1 MTSLYDKYY
10 PFFESLTNQISQQP
24 LMVCK
29 DNIDE
34 SIYLYCIEEMDIV
47 LRFKIQLFSLE
58 ESKYVEM
65 KYIEG
70 NIDLYNNI
78 HTLFQK
84 Y

>member
-47 LRFKIQLFSLE
+47 LRFKIQLFSSE
-58 ESKYVEM
+58 ESKYVEI

-70 NIDLYNNI
+70 DIDLYNNI

>member
-1 MTSLYDKYY
+1 MNSLYDKYS
-10 PFFESLTNQISQQP
+10 PFFESLTNEISQLP
-24 LMVCK
+24 LMICK
-29 DNIDE
+29 DNTDE
-34 SIYLYCIEEMDIV
+34 SIYLYCIEDIDIV

-70 NIDLYNNI
+70 DIDLYNNI

>member
-1 MTSLYDKYY
+1 
-10 PFFESLTNQISQQP
+10 
-24 LMVCK
+24 MVCK